1 MGAIAFLPNVQG
13 ELYIR
18 IMYDKPSYPYHRN
31 IRSERGLEKR
41 VGLESHVALD
51 PYRLL
56 LYPNIVFLFAS
67 LLRSTSLLHP
77 VVPLWLCSTEL
88 LSP

>member
-1 MGAIAFLPNVQG
+1 MGAIAFLLNVQG
-13 ELYIR
+13 ELHIH
-18 IMYDKPSYPYHRN
+18 IMYDQPSYLYHRN
-31 IRSERGLEKR
+31 IPSERGLEKH
-41 VGLESHVALD
+41 VGLESHVALQ

-67 LLRSTSLLHP
+67 LLRSTSLLPP
-77 VVPLWLCSTEL
+77 VVPLWLWPTEL